1 MEQQRR
7 TWSSLLR
14 NGRMRGH
21 PGTASAILCILA
33 LGVAGNIAWA
43 AANRSGGTL
52 VFVRSADANFLDAGF
67 TTITEDLDV
76 AVNVFDF
83 LVQMDRT
90 GAIKPGLAVSWQ
102 NVQGR
107 TWTFTLRTDAKFHD
121 GTPVDAEAVA
131 FSLNRLD
138 PDSPYYVKGRTSSF
152 RIWLGNLLVQA
163 EAVDAKTVRVTL
175 REPYALLPQMLASF
189 AVPIVSPAAVKRL
202 GDGFA
207 RQPVGSGPF
216 RFVEWVK
223 DDHLTVATN
232 PDYWGGAPNLD
243 QVIFKVVPDAT
254 SRLLELKRGSGQ
266 FLKGILPDQRTAIE
280 GDKSL
285 ALLTLPCSCIGYLA
299 INDQKRP
306 FDNVLVRRAL
316 NYAIDRETIMRT
328 IEGGLGIVAD
338 GMLPSWMPG
347 YNAQAPKYPYNPQRA
362 KELLLQ
368 AGFPTGFSTQL
379 WTFNVERPFIPNVL
393 QVAEKVR
400 ADLAQVGVDA
410 KMSVLDSAVYWRNI
424 NTLQGELAMKGWYTP
439 PQPDFLIRAALLG
452 LESATHY
459 PNTPHGQKLREMAAQ
474 AAQTFDAAE
483 RGRVY
488 QQIQQLY
495 MEDAPIVPLMH
506 PAYAWVHNAAYTGV
520 EISPDGLTRF
530 QTVRRK

>member
-7 TWSSLLR
+7 AWCRLGRSGRRGLL
-14 NGRMRGH
+14 GIA
-21 PGTASAILCILA
+21 GTLLCILA
-33 LGVAGNIAWA
+33 LGLTGRVASA
-43 AANRSGGTL
+43 ATGRSGGTL

-76 AVNVFDF
+76 AVNVFDY
-83 LVQMDRT
+83 LVQMDKS
-90 GAIKPGLAVSWQ
+90 GAIRPGLATSWQ
-102 NVQGR
+102 NTEGR
-107 TWTFTLRTDAKFHD
+107 TWTFALRGDAKFHD

-138 PDSPYYVKGRTSSF
+138 PESPYYVKGRTSSF
-152 RIWLGNLLVQA
+152 RIWLGNLLVRA
-163 EAVDAKTVRVTL
+163 EAVDAKTVKVTL

-189 AVPIVSPAAVKRL
+189 AVPIVSPAAVKQL

-223 DDHLTVATN
+223 DDHLTVAAN

-243 QVIFKVVPDAT
+243 RVIFKVVPDAS
-254 SRLLELKRGSGQ
+254 SRLLEMKRGSGN
-266 FLKGILPDQRTAIE
+266 FMKGILPDQRAAIE

-285 ALLTLPCSCIGYLA
+285 TLLTLPCSCIGYLA
-299 INDQKRP
+299 INDQKKP

-316 NYAIDRETIMRT
+316 NHAIDRETIMRT

-338 GMLPSWMPG
+338 SMVPSWMAG

-362 KELLLQ
+362 KELLQQ
-368 AGFPTGFSTQL
+368 AGLPGSFSTEL

-400 ADLAQVGVDA
+400 ADLAQVGVNA
-410 KMSVLDSAVYWRNI
+410 KMSVLDSAVYWRSI

-452 LESATHY
+452 LESATYY
-459 PNTPHGQKLREMAAQ
+459 PNTPRGQKLREMAAQ

-483 RGRVY
+483 RGRMY
-488 QQIQQLY
+488 QQIQQMY

-506 PAYAWVHNAAYTGV
+506 PAYAWVHAKTYSGV
-520 EISPDGLTRF
+520 EISADGLTRF
-530 QTVRRK
+530 AAVKRE